1 MRLKIETTGNARETN
16 PVALWIQAVRVQFVP
31 PSFIPVT
38 LAAAIAWARWEVFDP
53 VAFLLVFV
61 GVTVHHFGLNML
73 DDVLDYLHAVDRAW
87 GDEKNPYTGGSGV
100 LTEGLLTVQDL
111 KRGVAVCYGITIA
124 VWIYLAF
131 LKGWPV
137 LLIGA
142 VGILSSICY
151 TVPPVKFAYRGF
163 GELGL
168 LVNFGPVL
176 VMGSYYVQ
184 RQTFDVEPLV
194 VSLVPGFLMWSMI
207 VINEIPDYEEDLR
220 SGKMNLVARF
230 GRETGVVL
238 YGAGLLCAFGILA
251 GSVIVGVAP
260 LPILLGLLA
269 LPTAVRSVRILR
281 EHYRDRLKVIPANIA
296 IIKVYLI
303 TGVALIAGYLIH
315 GVTGW

>member
-1 MRLKIETTGNARETN
+1 MRIKIETSGNARGTRR
-16 PVALWIQAVRVQFVP
+16 ASAWIQAFRVHFVP
-31 PSFIPVT
+31 PSFLPVT
-38 LAAAIAWARWEVFDP
+38 LAAAVAWARHGVFDP
-53 VAFLLVFV
+53 FAFLLVFI

-100 LTEGLLTVQDL
+100 LTEGLLSVEDL
-111 KRGVAVCYGITIA
+111 KRGIAACYGVTIA
-124 VWIYLAF
+124 IWITLASM
-131 LKGWPV
+131 KGWPV

-142 VGILSSICY
+142 VGILSSIFY

-184 RQTFDVEPLV
+184 RQTFDAEPLII
-194 VSLVPGFLMWSMI
+194 SLVPGFLMWSMI
-207 VINEIPDYEEDLR
+207 VINEIPDYEEDRL
-220 SGKMNLVARF
+220 SGKMNLVARY

-238 YGAGLLCAFGILA
+238 YRAGLAGAFVTLA
-251 GSVIVGVAP
+251 GSVLSGVAP
-260 LPILLGLLA
+260 PPVLLGLAA
-269 LPTAVRSVRILR
+269 LPEALRSVRVLR
-281 EHYRDRLKVIPANIA
+281 ENYRDRLKMIPANIA

-303 TGVALIAGYLIH
+303 TGVAMVVGYLIH
-315 GVTGW
+315 GVMGW

>member
-1 MRLKIETTGNARETN
+1 MRLRVETFGKARGRS
-16 PVALWIQAVRVQFVP
+16 AAAAWIQAVRIQFVP
-31 PSFIPVT
+31 PSFIPAM
-38 LAAAIAWARWEVFDP
+38 LAAAIAWARWQVFDP
-53 VAFLLVFV
+53 VAFLLVII

-100 LTEGLLTVQDL
+100 LTEGLLTVKEL
-111 KRGVAVCYGITIA
+111 KWGVAVCYSLTIGI
-124 VWIYLAF
+124 WLYLAT

-137 LLIGA
+137 FVIGA
-142 VGILSSICY
+142 VGILSSIFY

-184 RQTFDVEPLV
+184 RQTLDIEPVIL
-194 VSLVPGFLMWSMI
+194 SLVPGFLMWSMI
-207 VINEIPDYEEDLR
+207 VINEIPDYRGGPPERQDEPCCPLR
-220 SGKMNLVARF
+220 PQNGDCPLP
-230 GRETGVVL
+230 G
-238 YGAGLLCAFGILA
+238 GLLCAFGTLA
-251 GSVIVGVAP
+251 GSVLFGVAP
-260 LPILLGLLA
+260 LPVLLGLVA
-269 LPTAVRSVRILR
+269 LPTALQSVKILR
-281 EHYRDRLKVIPANIA
+281 ENYQDRLKMIPANIA

>member
-1 MRLKIETTGNARETN
+1 MRLKIETSGTARGTN
-16 PVALWIQAVRVQFVP
+16 PIAPWIQAVRVQFVP
-31 PSFIPVT
+31 PSFLPVT
-38 LAAAIAWARWEVFDP
+38 LAAAVAWARHGVFDP
-53 VAFLLVFV
+53 SAFLFVFV

-100 LTEGLLTVQDL
+100 LTEGLLTVNEL
-111 KRGVAVCYGITIA
+111 RGGIAVCYGITVAI
-124 VWIYLAF
+124 WIWLAL

-137 LLIGA
+137 LVIGA
-142 VGILSSICY
+142 VGILSSIFY

-184 RQTFDVEPLV
+184 RQAFDVEPLI
-194 VSLVPGFLMWSMI
+194 VSLIPGFLMWSMI
-207 VINEIPDYEEDLR
+207 VINEIPDYEEDRR

-230 GRETGVVL
+230 GRRAGVVL
-238 YGAGLLCAFGILA
+238 YQAGLLCAFGILA
-251 GSVIVGVAP
+251 GSVIVGAAP
-260 LPILLGLLA
+260 PGILLGLLA
-269 LPTAVRSVRILR
+269 LPTAIQSVRILN
-281 EHYRDRLKVIPANIA
+281 EHYLDRLKVIPANIA
-296 IIKVYLI
+296 IVKVYLI
-303 TGVALIAGYLIH
+303 TGVALIVGYLVH

>member
-1 MRLKIETTGNARETN
+1 MRLKVETFANARGKSR
-16 PVALWIQAVRVQFVP
+16 AAAWIQAVRVQFVP

-38 LAAAIAWARWEVFDP
+38 LAAAIAWARIDVFDP

-73 DDVLDYLHAVDRAW
+73 DDVLDYIHAVDRAW

-100 LTEGLLTVQDL
+100 LTEGLLTVSDL
-111 KRGVAVCYGITIA
+111 KRGVALCYGITIA
-124 VWIYLAF
+124 VWICLGF
-131 LKGWPV
+131 WKGWPV

-142 VGILSSICY
+142 IGILSSIFY
-151 TVPPVKFAYRGF
+151 TVPPVKYAYRGF

-176 VMGSYYVQ
+176 VSGSYYVQ
-184 RQTFDVEPLV
+184 RQTLDPEPLI

-207 VINEIPDYEEDLR
+207 VINEIPDYEEDRL

-230 GRETGVVL
+230 GREAGVTL
-238 YGAGLLCAFGILA
+238 YQAGLLSAFGVLA
-251 GSVIVGVAP
+251 GSVLFGVASP
-260 LPILLGLLA
+260 WILLAFLA
-269 LPTAVRSVRILR
+269 LPTAFQSVRILK
-281 EHYRDRLKVIPANIA
+281 ENYRDRLKMIPANLA

-303 TGVALIAGYLIH
+303 TGVAMIVGYLVH
-315 GVTGW
+315 GLAGF

>member
-1 MRLKIETTGNARETN
+1 MRELKWG
-16 PVALWIQAVRVQFVP
+16 
-31 PSFIPVT
+31 
-38 LAAAIAWARWEVFDP
+38 
-53 VAFLLVFV
+53 VFV
-61 GVTVHHFGLNML
+61 CYSVTI
-73 DDVLDYLHAVDRAW
+73 
-87 GDEKNPYTGGSGV
+87 
-100 LTEGLLTVQDL
+100 
-111 KRGVAVCYGITIA
+111 GI
-124 VWIYLAF
+124 WIYLAA

-142 VGILSSICY
+142 VGILSSIFY

-184 RQTFDVEPLV
+184 RQTLDMEPVIL
-194 VSLVPGFLMWSMI
+194 SLVPGFLMWSMI
-207 VINEIPDYEEDLR
+207 VINEIPDYEEDRL

-230 GRETGVVL
+230 GRKTGVVL
-238 YGAGLLCAFGILA
+238 YQAGLFCAFGTLA
-251 GSVIVGVAP
+251 GSVLFGMAP
-260 LPILLGLLA
+260 LPVLLGLFA
-269 LPTAVRSVRILR
+269 LPTALQSVKILR
-281 EHYRDRLKVIPANIA
+281 ENYLDRLKMIPANIA

>member
-1 MRLKIETTGNARETN
+1 MRLKVETFGNARGKSRAAAW
-16 PVALWIQAVRVQFVP
+16 VQAFRVHFVP
-31 PSFIPVT
+31 PSFLPVT
-38 LAAAIAWARWEVFDP
+38 LAAAIAWARYDVFDP

-73 DDVLDYLHAVDRAW
+73 DDVLDYVHAVDRAW

-100 LTEGLLTVQDL
+100 LTEGLLTVGDL

-124 VWIYLAF
+124 IWIYLGF

-142 VGILSSICY
+142 IGILSSIFY

-176 VMGSYYVQ
+176 VSGSYYVQ
-184 RQTFDVEPLV
+184 RQTLDPEPLL

-207 VINEIPDYEEDLR
+207 VINEIPDYEEDRL

-230 GRETGVVL
+230 GRRTGVIL
-238 YGAGLLCAFGILA
+238 YLAGLVSAFGVLA
-251 GSVIVGVAP
+251 GSVLFGVASP
-260 LPILLGLLA
+260 WILLGLLT
-269 LPTAVRSVRILR
+269 LPTAFQSVRVLK
-281 EHYRDRLKVIPANIA
+281 ENYRDRLKMIPANLA

-303 TGVALIAGYLIH
+303 TGVTMIAGYLIH
-315 GVTGW
+315 GFLGW

>member
-1 MRLKIETTGNARETN
+1 MRLKIETFGRAQGRSAAAAW
-16 PVALWIQAVRVQFVP
+16 VQAVRVHFVP

-38 LAAAIAWARWEVFDP
+38 LAAAIAWSQYGVFDP
-53 VAFLLVFV
+53 FAFLLVFI

-100 LTEGLLTVQDL
+100 LTEGLLTVREL
-111 KRGVAVCYGITIA
+111 KRGVAICYGLTIGI
-124 VWIYLAF
+124 WIYLAA

-137 LLIGA
+137 LVIGA
-142 VGILSSICY
+142 VGILSSIFY

-184 RQTFDVEPLV
+184 RQTFDLEPV
-194 VSLVPGFLMWSMI
+194 IVSLVPGFLMWSMI
-207 VINEIPDYEEDLR
+207 VINEIPDYEEDRL

-230 GRETGVVL
+230 GRRTGVVL
-238 YGAGLLCAFGILA
+238 YQAGLLCAFGILS
-251 GSVIVGVAP
+251 GSVLFGVAP
-260 LPILLGLLA
+260 LPVLLGLLS
-269 LPTAVRSVRILR
+269 LPTALISVRILR
-281 EHYRDRLKVIPANIA
+281 GNYMDRLKMIPANIA
-296 IIKVYLI
+296 IIKVYLV

-315 GVTGW
+315 GAAGW

>member
-1 MRLKIETTGNARETN
+1 MRLKLETFGNARGRN
-16 PVALWIQAVRVQFVP
+16 VAAAWIQAFRIQFVP
-31 PSFIPVT
+31 PSFIPAT
-38 LAAAIAWARWEVFDP
+38 LAAAIAWARWQVFDP
-53 VAFLLVFV
+53 FAFLLVV
-61 GVTVHHFGLNML
+61 IGVTVHHFGLNML

-100 LTEGLLTVQDL
+100 LTDGLLTVREM
-111 KRGVAVCYGITIA
+111 KWGVAVCYSLTVGI
-124 VWIYLAF
+124 WLYLAV

-137 LLIGA
+137 FVIGA
-142 VGILSSICY
+142 VGILSSIFY

-184 RQTFDVEPLV
+184 RQTLDMEPV
-194 VSLVPGFLMWSMI
+194 IVSLVPGFLMWSMI
-207 VINEIPDYEEDLR
+207 VINEIPDYEEDRL

-230 GRETGVVL
+230 GRKAGVVL
-238 YGAGLLCAFGILA
+238 YQAGLACAFGVLA
-251 GSVIVGVAP
+251 GSVLFGVAP
-260 LPILLGLLA
+260 LPMLLGLAA
-269 LPTAVRSVRILR
+269 LPTALQSVRILR
-281 EHYRDRLKVIPANIA
+281 VYYLDRMKMIPANIA

>member
-1 MRLKIETTGNARETN
+1 MRLKIETFGKARGKSYAAAW
-16 PVALWIQAVRVQFVP
+16 VQAVRVHFVP

-38 LAAAIAWARWEVFDP
+38 LAAAVAWVRWQVFDP
-53 VAFLLVFV
+53 VAFLLVV
-61 GVTVHHFGLNML
+61 IGVTVHHFGLNML

-100 LTEGLLTVQDL
+100 LTEGLLTVSEL
-111 KRGVAVCYGITIA
+111 KWGVAVCYGLTAAI
-124 VWIYLAF
+124 WIWLAF

-137 LLIGA
+137 FVIGA
-142 VGILSSICY
+142 VGILSSIFY

-184 RQTFDVEPLV
+184 RQTLDVEPLI

-207 VINEIPDYEEDLR
+207 VINEIPDYEEDRL

-230 GRETGVVL
+230 GRKAGVVL
-238 YGAGLLCAFGILA
+238 YQAGLVCAFGILA
-251 GSVIVGVAP
+251 GSVLLGVAP
-260 LPILLGLLA
+260 LPVLLGLAA
-269 LPTAVRSVRILR
+269 LPTALQSVRILR
-281 EHYRDRLKVIPANIA
+281 ENYLDRLKMIPANMA

-303 TGVALIAGYLIH
+303 TGVAMIAGYLIH
-315 GVTGW
+315 GVTGF